1 MNIIIAGAGDVGFHL
16 AELLAIEN
24 QNIILIDTDE
34 ALLQYAVNHLD
45 VLTIKGDVTS
55 LAVLEKADV
64 NKAHLFIAVTTL
76 ETTNM
81 LACILAKR
89 MGARKTI
96 ARIKNSEYLEDNQ
109 KEYFQQLGINNMISP
124 LLLGAQEIERLVRRV
139 SATDVFDFDDGKL
152 SIIGMTAD
160 SESRLVGKSFHS
172 MENKNPEFLMR
183 TVAILRDGM
192 TIIPE
197 GDMQIESG
205 DHLYLATNE
214 QSFEPLNRFAG
225 KSLKKLKKIMIIGG
239 TEIALET
246 AKILEHDYAVT
257 IVIRDEEVGKK
268 FISEL
273 DDAMVVH
280 ADESNIEQLRE
291 EGLERMDAFIALTPN
306 SGNNIVASLTAE
318 KFGVSKT
325 IAHVDNAAYTH
336 ISQDIG
342 VDTLINKKLL
352 AANDIFKFIRK
363 GKVEAIVSL
372 HGVQAEIIEF
382 VLHRNNRVVHV
393 PLSQLHLP
401 KDAKI
406 VGVIRADEGL
416 IPNDNFQLEV
426 DDKVIV
432 FVLPS
437 AIKVVESIF
446 H

>member
-34 ALLQYAVNHLD
+34 SLLQYAVNHLD

-55 LAVLEKADV
+55 LAILEKADV
-64 NKAHLFIAVTTL
+64 NKAHLFIAVTTY

-96 ARIKNSEYLEDNQ
+96 ARVKNSEYLEENQ
-109 KEYFQQLGINNMISP
+109 REYFQQLGINNMISP
-124 LLLGAQEIERLVRRV
+124 LLLGAQEIERLVKRV
-139 SATDVFDFDDGKL
+139 SATDVFDFEDGKL
-152 SIIGMTAD
+152 SIIGLTAD
-160 SESRLVGKSFHS
+160 NDSKLVGKSFQT

-183 TVAILRDGM
+183 TVAILREGN

-197 GDMQIESG
+197 GNMQIESG
-205 DHLYLATNE
+205 DHIYLATNDK
-214 QSFEPLNRFAG
+214 SFDALNRFAG
-225 KSLKKLKKIMIIGG
+225 KTLKKVKRIMIIGG
-239 TEIALET
+239 TDIALET
-246 AKILEHDYAVT
+246 AKILEQDFSVT
-257 IVIRDEEVGKK
+257 VVIKEENICKK

-273 DDAMVVH
+273 DDAMIVH
-280 ADESNIEQLRE
+280 ANESDIAQLRE

-318 KFGVSKT
+318 KFGVYKT
-325 IAHVDNAAYTH
+325 IAHVDNNAYTH
-336 ISQDIG
+336 VSQDIG
-342 VDTLINKKLL
+342 VDTLINKKLI
-352 AANDIFKFIRK
+352 AANNIFRFIRK
-363 GKVEAIVSL
+363 GKVEAIASL
-372 HGVQAEIIEF
+372 HGVEAEIIEF
-382 VLHRNNRVVHV
+382 EVHRNNRVVHV
-393 PLSQLHLP
+393 PLSELHLP

-406 VGVIRADEGL
+406 IGVIRADKGL

-426 DDKVIV
+426 DDKVVV
-432 FVLPS
+432 FVLPT